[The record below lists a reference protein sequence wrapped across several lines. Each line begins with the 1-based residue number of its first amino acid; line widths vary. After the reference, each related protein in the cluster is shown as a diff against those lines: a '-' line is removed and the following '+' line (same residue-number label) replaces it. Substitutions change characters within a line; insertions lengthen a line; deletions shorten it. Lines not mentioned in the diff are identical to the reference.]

1 MDEFANQF
9 AQGTEQTEAETRGGA
24 GRDDQAQDAEAE
36 TSGAETEQAPWPEA
50 VADGIVDSIASVRQL
65 LLRPVAR
72 IARRIVYGFVIVV
85 LALLLFLVGTLG
97 LIRLLDAYIPQE
109 IWLTYAI
116 LGGVF
121 TLVGLIIWSRRPRG
135 AAS

>member
-1 MDEFANQF
+1 MEEVADQS
-9 AQGTEQTEAETRGGA
+9 AQGAEQTEAE
-24 GRDDQAQDAEAE
+24 AEAE
-36 TSGAETEQAPWPEA
+36 QTPWPEA
-50 VADGIVDSIASVRQL
+50 VADGIVESIASVRQL

-72 IARRIVYGFVIVV
+72 IARRIVYGFVIIV
-85 LALLLFLVGTLG
+85 LALLIFLVGTLG

-121 TLVGLIIWSRRPRG
+121 TLVGLIVWSRRPRG